1 MKILVLGDTTAAE
14 ALVSE
19 IANSGNHKAV
29 AAGALDHE
37 IADRLTDYFTR
48 ARVDAVV
55 DATHPFEAAISHE
68 AAKAC
73 RGLGLKH
80 LLLAHPPWQAVT
92 GDIWSEVRSFNAAA
106 DALTQND
113 HRAYLR
119 VDARYLAAFSEIP
132 PRTWFLIRRHE
143 GALSRLPIRNCGI
156 VVDGREPTLASERGL
171 IESYRINRLICG
183 NDGGERGKAALVAAR
198 ELQVPVIM
206 VRQPALPDGE
216 HAEGIDGV
224 MTWLREGS

>member
-37 IADRLTDYFTR
+37 ITDRLTDYFTR

-73 RGLGLKH
+73 RRLGLKH
-80 LLLAHPPWQAVT
+80 KGAFKNAFRRSQ
-92 GDIWSEVRSFNAAA
+92 SVR
-106 DALTQND
+106 
-113 HRAYLR
+113 
-119 VDARYLAAFSEIP
+119 I
-132 PRTWFLIRRHE
+132 
-143 GALSRLPIRNCGI
+143 GA
-156 VVDGREPTLASERGL
+156 T
-171 IESYRINRLICG
+171 
-183 NDGGERGKAALVAAR
+183 
-198 ELQVPVIM
+198 
-206 VRQPALPDGE
+206 
-216 HAEGIDGV
+216 
-224 MTWLREGS
+224 